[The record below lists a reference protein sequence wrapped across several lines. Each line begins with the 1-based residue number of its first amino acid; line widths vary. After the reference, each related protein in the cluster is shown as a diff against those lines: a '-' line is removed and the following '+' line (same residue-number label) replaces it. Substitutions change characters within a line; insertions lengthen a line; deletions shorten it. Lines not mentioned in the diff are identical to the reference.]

1 MSQIIVEQQFPYHV
15 KMTSNRHFSNAIYP
29 NRNAKLEKLFT
40 CAGRAAKL
48 ASLAKFLWWQK
59 FSLIWSLHIY
69 IYIYMTTKKEHTLVL
84 RIQSLRRT
92 TATVHMILIM
102 NITLNVQIN
111 QILAREIMII

>member
-69 IYIYMTTKKEHTLVL
+69 IYIYDNEKGAYFGASDTIFKENYCNRSHDFNHEHYSKCTD
-84 RIQSLRRT
+84 
-92 TATVHMILIM
+92 
-102 NITLNVQIN
+102 
-111 QILAREIMII
+111 

>member
-59 FSLIWSLHIY
+59 FSLIWSMHIY
-69 IYIYMTTKKEHTLVL
+69 IYIYIYDNDKGANFGPSDTIRLQPFT
-84 RIQSLRRT
+84 
-92 TATVHMILIM
+92 
-102 NITLNVQIN
+102 
-111 QILAREIMII
+111 